1 VNKAATVQTSGQE
14 KRLEIKRKIIRSHS
28 VEKRL
33 WTGFKTEY
41 GMNK

>member
-1 VNKAATVQTSGQE
+1 MTFRQE
-14 KRLEIKRKIIRSHS
+14 KRLEIKRKIISLQS

-33 WTGFKTEY
+33 WTHFKTEY